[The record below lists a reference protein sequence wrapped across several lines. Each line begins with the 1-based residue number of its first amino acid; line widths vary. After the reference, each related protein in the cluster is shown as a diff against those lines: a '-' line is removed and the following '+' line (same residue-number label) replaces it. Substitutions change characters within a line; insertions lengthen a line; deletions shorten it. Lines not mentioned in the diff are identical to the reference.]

1 MQENNVDMTAA
12 PKAVTLKD
20 IALRCG
26 FSKGTVSRALL
37 RDSRISAATT
47 EAILA
52 VATELGYDPSR
63 NIAARRMVLSQHQRN
78 VQNRAVAF
86 YTTITDSRYQANLL
100 TGIWTGLAAEDH
112 VLVLVHSHNP
122 VTHERTPLPHVFKSG
137 DVDGAILHETEYW
150 VNTMIA
156 EMRREPNYGQ
166 RPIVNTRYPMSGAST
181 VLPDYYAGALA
192 SAGHLFDLGHRHLLH
207 FYPPQGENSHHAR
220 ERMRGYHDA
229 CRQHGLNPDRHL
241 HAHLNPHAQD
251 WTHNLGVSELL
262 AFLHAHPHITAIL
275 ARHDLEAIK
284 LIRGLSAA
292 GIGVPEQI
300 SIVGFDDTDSYVG
313 SGNANIL
320 TSVRL
325 PVFEIGK
332 QAAHLIVQ
340 QVAEHAVTEEHRIVP
355 VEFIVRGT
363 TAPPPP
369 GRATR

>member
-1 MQENNVDMTAA
+1 
-12 PKAVTLKD
+12 
-20 IALRCG
+20 
-26 FSKGTVSRALL
+26 
-37 RDSRISAATT
+37 
-47 EAILA
+47 
-52 VATELGYDPSR
+52 
-63 NIAARRMVLSQHQRN
+63 
-78 VQNRAVAF
+78 
-86 YTTITDSRYQANLL
+86 
-100 TGIWTGLAAEDH
+100 
-112 VLVLVHSHNP
+112 
-122 VTHERTPLPHVFKSG
+122 
-137 DVDGAILHETEYW
+137 
-150 VNTMIA
+150 
-156 EMRREPNYGQ
+156 
-166 RPIVNTRYPMSGAST
+166 
-181 VLPDYYAGALA
+181 
-192 SAGHLFDLGHRHLLH
+192 
-207 FYPPQGENSHHAR
+207 
-220 ERMRGYHDA
+220 MRGYHDA